1 MNLIEVVVSTSVCA
15 CVCMYVCV
23 RAVCTCMCVCVC
35 VGACVRLL
43 GLLVGRP
50 HLLPE
55 DQVDALL
62 RYSGYSG

>member
-1 MNLIEVVVSTSVCA
+1 MCVYVCVCA
-15 CVCMYVCV
+15 CCVYVH
-23 RAVCTCMCVCVC
+23 VCVC